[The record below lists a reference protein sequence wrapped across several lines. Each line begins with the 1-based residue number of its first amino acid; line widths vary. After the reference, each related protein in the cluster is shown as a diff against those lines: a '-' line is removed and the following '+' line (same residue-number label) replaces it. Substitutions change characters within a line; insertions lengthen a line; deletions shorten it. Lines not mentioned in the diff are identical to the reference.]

1 MKAYIIYIATA
12 LALLTA
18 AGGCSDDLT
27 SGDAAGSSIL
37 TFSATVA
44 PMTGDTPTRAT
55 VEGNFPDGARIGVI
69 VRNGETLAQKVYVY
83 NSSTRQ
89 FIPATPADVVHW
101 QGTPDERITIIA
113 WYPYPYIPQGVPITL
128 PADQRSDE
136 AFANADFLTCITDIV
151 RGTPATL
158 TFRHNS
164 SALITVNLS
173 AGTGMSE
180 AALSRATVTLPS
192 FKTNQVSISYNTFSI
207 ASSGVAGV
215 NAHKRT
221 PSASGDMPAFDA
233 IVRRDVFDVNETP
246 ELIRVTIDGTD
257 YSYHKPAGVS
267 SAFKGGYHYTY
278 NVWVNDD
285 GLTLEPPAGGTW
297 KPAGEPENITSTPS
311 NNP

>member
-27 SGDAAGSSIL
+27 SGDTAGSSIL
-37 TFSATVA
+37 TFGATIA

-55 VEGNFPDGARIGVI
+55 VEGNFPDGARIGVF
-69 VRNGETLAQKVYVY
+69 VRNGGATTEKVYVY

-89 FIPATPADVVHW
+89 FIPATPTDAIHW
-101 QGTPDERITIIA
+101 QGTPDERINITA
-113 WYPYPYIPQGVPITL
+113 WYPYPYIPLGVFTAQ

-136 AFANADFLTCITDIV
+136 AFANADFLICTTHIV

-158 TFRHNS
+158 TFRHYR

-173 AGTGMSE
+173 AGTGMNE

-192 FKTNQVSISYNTFSI
+192 FKTNRVSIDQ
-207 ASSGVAGV
+207 GVVFAETSVSTGV

-233 IVRRDVFDVNETP
+233 IVQKKDFYVGETP

-257 YSYHKPAGVS
+257 YSYHKPAEVS
-267 SAFKGGYHYTY
+267 STFKEGYHYTY
-278 NVWVNDD
+278 NVRVNDD

>member
-27 SGDAAGSSIL
+27 SGDTAGSSIL

-55 VEGNFPDGARIGVI
+55 VEGNFPDGARIGVF
-69 VRNGETLAQKVYVY
+69 VRDEGATTEKVYVY

-89 FIPATPADVVHW
+89 FTPATPPDAIHW
-101 QGTPDERITIIA
+101 QGTPGETISITA
-113 WYPYPYIPQGVPITL
+113 WYPYPYIPLNVFTAL

-136 AFANADFLTCITDIV
+136 AFANADFLICYADIV

-158 TFRHNS
+158 TFRHHY

-192 FKTNQVSISYNTFSI
+192 FETNQVSINYNIISI

-233 IVRRDVFDVNETP
+233 IVRKYNFDVNVTP

-257 YSYHKPAGVS
+257 YSYHKPAGAS
-267 SAFKGGYHYTY
+267 LTFEGGYHYTY
-278 NVWVNDD
+278 NVRVNHD